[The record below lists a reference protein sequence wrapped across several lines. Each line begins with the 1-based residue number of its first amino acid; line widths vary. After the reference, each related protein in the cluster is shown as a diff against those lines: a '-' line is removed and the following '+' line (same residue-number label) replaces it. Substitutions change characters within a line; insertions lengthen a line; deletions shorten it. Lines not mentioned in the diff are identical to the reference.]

1 MLEDKE
7 IGYILHK
14 AAMISKNNFTNILSS
29 FGITPGQVTVIKEI
43 FYHNGN
49 TAETGLSPAC
59 IADRMECDRP
69 TVSGMIDRLEA
80 QEWIVRFLNPEDKRS
95 CIIQVTDKAKDSL
108 KELEEIQKEN
118 QEIILKNF
126 TEEEKAM
133 FKKFLLQVINN
144 FKELEQ
150 S

>member
-14 AAMISKNNFTNILSS
+14 AAMFSKNNFTNKLNS
-29 FGITPGQVTVIKEI
+29 FGITPGQLTVLKEI

-49 TAETGLSPAC
+49 TTETGLSPAC
-59 IADRMECDRP
+59 IADRIECDRP

-108 KELEEIQKEN
+108 KELEEIRNEN
-118 QEIILKNF
+118 QDIILKSF
-126 TEEEKAM
+126 TEEETVM
-133 FKKFLLQVINN
+133 LKKLLLRVINN
-144 FKELEQ
+144 FKEIEQ
-150 S
+150 